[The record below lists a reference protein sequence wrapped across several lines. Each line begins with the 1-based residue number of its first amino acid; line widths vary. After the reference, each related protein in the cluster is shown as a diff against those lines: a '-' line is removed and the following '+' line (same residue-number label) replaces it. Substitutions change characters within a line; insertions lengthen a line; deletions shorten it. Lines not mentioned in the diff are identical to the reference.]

1 MLKKIGFPMMALF
14 GLLAVAPLNQAKAAV
29 RFGVYVGGPAYTYP
43 VYPPYPV
50 APAPAYV
57 YPAPVVPAPAYV
69 YPYGAGIWVG
79 GNAGRDFHGHFDRGH
94 DFHARGRR

>member
-1 MLKKIGFPMMALF
+1 MLKKIGLPMMALF

-29 RFGVYVGGPAYTYP
+29 RFGVYGGAPAYTYP

-57 YPAPVVPAPAYV
+57 YPYAGWGGPGVGPA
-69 YPYGAGIWVG
+69 
-79 GNAGRDFHGHFDRGH
+79 FHGHFDRGR